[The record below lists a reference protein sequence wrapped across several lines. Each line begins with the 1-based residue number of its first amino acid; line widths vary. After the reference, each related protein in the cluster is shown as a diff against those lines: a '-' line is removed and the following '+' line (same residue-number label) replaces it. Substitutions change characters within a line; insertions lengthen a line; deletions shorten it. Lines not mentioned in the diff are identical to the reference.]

1 MPAPYSDD
9 FREKAVAA
17 VDRGEKKSHVCRML
31 NISRNT
37 LNLWLKAREERGS
50 VGAKRNYRRGPLPKI
65 PDLENFRA
73 FARENGHLTQEGMAQ
88 RWKERI
94 SGVTIGKA
102 LKRLGFTRKKKLTG
116 TGKGTRKSGLNFS
129 NLSVTAPDKDSFI

>member
-17 VDRGEKKSHVCRML
+17 VDRGEKKSHVCRTL

-37 LNLWLKAREERGS
+37 LNLWLKARAERGT
-50 VGAKRNYRRGPLPKI
+50 VAAKRNYARGPLPKI
-65 PDLENFRA
+65 QALEEFRA

-88 RWKERI
+88 RWKEKI
-94 SGVTIGKA
+94 SRVSIGKA
-102 LKRLGFTRKKKLTG
+102 LKRIGFTRKKKLTG

-129 NLSVTAPDKDSFI
+129 NLSVARPDRDSST